1 MKGKKN
7 HYEILGVSP
16 LAEDSVIAAAYKNLA
31 KKYHP
36 DVTTDPGASDR
47 MKELNCAYEVL
58 RDSEKRKQYNLGLGD
73 EFGRIFRTNTPAPV
87 PKPAQPDN
95 MGFNLPGIN
104 PALIIVS
111 VIIIL
116 SFLVVAGGENM
127 SFVDRVF
134 NLITGDTDKHEVPEG
149 GLIYVSIKGSQFEP
163 GKLKVV
169 KGATIRWTNMDSAIH
184 IISGNGFQ
192 SPPLDKRDTWEYKFN
207 NTGVFEYN
215 CSSHT
220 YMLPG
225 KIIVTSP

>member
-16 LAEDSVIAAAYKNLA
+16 SAGLDAVTAAYKNLA
-31 KKYHP
+31 KQYHP

-47 MKELNCAYEVL
+47 MKELNIAYEVL
-58 RDSEKRKQYNLGLGD
+58 RDSEKRKQYNQGLGD
-73 EFGRIFRTNTPAPV
+73 ELGSIFKTHTPAPV
-87 PKPAQPDN
+87 PKPAPPDN
-95 MGFNLPGIN
+95 MGFNLSDIN
-104 PALIIVS
+104 PALTIVS

-116 SFLVVAGGENM
+116 SLLVVAVGENM

-134 NLITGDTDKHEVPEG
+134 NLIEGHTDERELPDG

-163 GKLKVV
+163 GDLKVV

-192 SPPLDKRDTWEYKFN
+192 SPHLDKRDTWEHKFN
-207 NTGVFEYN
+207 NTGVFEYK
-215 CSSHT
+215 CSSHP

-225 KIIVTSP
+225 KLTVT